1 MTAPFAFL
9 PGCDGPRPRCETCGD
24 RGQIYRDGVL
34 VACTCRKPS
43 LCATCKDT
51 GVAWV
56 WCCGPG
62 LHLCVCPGTGGKVQ
76 EPCPEPTCTADPFA
90 DTPGLAEDA

>member
-1 MTAPFAFL
+1 MSAP
-9 PGCDGPRPRCETCGD
+9 TC
-24 RGQIYRDGVL
+24 
-34 VACTCRKPS
+34 K
-43 LCATCKDT
+43 TCKDT

-76 EPCPEPTCTADPFA
+76 EPCPEPTCTADPFQ
-90 DTPGLAEDA
+90 